1 MDSWIRM
8 FRQAGYRWLLRDF
21 PPEEFPEVAVLPLG
35 NPDLYDLGPLLERLT
50 SVRKVGTFYFG
61 SYDGKPVAV
70 SSSKLGAPAAALAMD
85 VMSMT
90 PASRVFAIGY
100 CGGLQESVD
109 CGDLVVPKQAM
120 GDEGTSK
127 HYWDHDAAP
136 ADAEMVDALVR
147 GCQERGCRYHLGSMW
162 STDGILR
169 ETDESIADWNARGLI
184 AVDMETSALFA
195 VGAAQGMRV
204 AAIHVAS
211 DNPFLRRYTSIRSL
225 RDGYLRAVEILFSCL

>member
-1 MDSWIRM
+1 M

-61 SYDGKPVAV
+61 SYGGKPVAV
-70 SSSKLGAPAAALAMD
+70 SSSKLGAPAAAMAMD
-85 VMSMT
+85 VMAMT

-100 CGGLQESVD
+100 CGGLQESVN
-109 CGDLVVPKQAM
+109 CGDLVIPEQGT

-127 HYWDHDAAP
+127 HYWDSDFAP
-136 ADAEMVDALVR
+136 ADAEMVGLFVKA
-147 GCQERGCRYHLGSMW
+147 CQERGYRYHVGTIW

-169 ETDESIADWNARGLI
+169 ETDESIADWNTRGMI

-195 VGAAQGMRV
+195 VGAAKGVRA

-211 DNPFLRRYTSIRSL
+211 DNPYLKRYTSMRLL
-225 RDGYLRAVEILFSCL
+225 RDGYMRAVEVLFSCL